1 MKLPT
6 HVLATTL
13 GVKALGLHGGDVA
26 LAFAFGC
33 GVDIDHL
40 LKLPF
45 YLRSVGLKDR
55 RGYYWR
61 SSLQEPVALLWII
74 PLCFFLGTIVPIVFF
89 TIHVAMDYSVRF
101 EKMPFYPY
109 SPLVTR
115 GWLLGLSDNVKEGV
129 LFVLLACTTSLLF
142 LAAR

>member
-1 MKLPT
+1 VKLPT

-33 GVDIDHL
+33 GIDIDHL

-45 YLRSVGLKDR
+45 YLKSVGFKDR

-74 PLCFFLGTIVPIVFF
+74 PLSIFLGTVIPIVFF
-89 TIHVAMDYSVRF
+89 VIHIAMDYSVRF

-109 SPLVTR
+109 SSYVTR
-115 GWLLGLSDNVKEGV
+115 GWLLGLSDNLKEAV